1 MKIYYVL
8 SFSGMI
14 LIYVCIHYICV
25 YRYLYTLYID
35 LQRKN
40 NQIVSDFL
48 SANLAAAGN
57 QFRVITDNW
66 EKTIHSPYIIH
77 LSEKKK
83 KHSQTCKSP
92 ESTPTTSSGNILDK
106 EF

>member
-1 MKIYYVL
+1 MS

-83 KHSQTCKSP
+83 KTFTDMQ
-92 ESTPTTSSGNILDK
+92 ESREYPNYFIWEYS
-106 EF
+106 